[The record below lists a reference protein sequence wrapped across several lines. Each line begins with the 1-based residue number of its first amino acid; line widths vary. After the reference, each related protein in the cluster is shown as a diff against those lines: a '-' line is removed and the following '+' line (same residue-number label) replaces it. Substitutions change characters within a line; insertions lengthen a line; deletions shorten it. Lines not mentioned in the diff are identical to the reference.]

1 MTRPINDKELHRQEK
16 LAKQAF
22 TQAEKDVESL
32 KLSLEGAYKIPIEVT
47 QESKD
52 PSPCSPAKGEPLWNK
67 RTKTESHS
75 VAIGPCHP
83 WIRPY
88 YLAHEFTHIALECEA
103 HAAGVRR
110 CFRPEPEVFQ
120 KLREKLPPKKES
132 LPWELFPMFINITL
146 DMVVEARV
154 RRQFDSLRHA
164 QYAFLNRSRLKD
176 SELDLEPVPDTRHQA
191 WLAILG
197 SRALFADKLF
207 GGTSHFA
214 RFADEPSRKLAE
226 RLYEAFASKQDFGPG
241 DHYKLVLEFAEAAG
255 LLGLYTLD
263 PRPAWDLPQ

>member
-132 LPWELFPMFINITL
+132 LPWELFPMFIYITL
-146 DMVVEARV
+146 DTVVEARV

-207 GGTSHFA
+207 GGTSQHTGF
-214 RFADEPSRKLAE
+214 K
-226 RLYEAFASKQDFGPG
+226 GP
-241 DHYKLVLEFAEAAG
+241 VC
-255 LLGLYTLD
+255 
-263 PRPAWDLPQ
+263 